1 MSDTHMHS
9 PEFLTATA
17 AARRANVAVTSILY
31 HIESGELPVA
41 GKLPGRTGAYLLR
54 PSDVHAFI
62 QRRETKTAPAE
73 TGAVAS

>member
-1 MSDTHMHS
+1 MSDSTHS

-17 AARRANVAVTSILY
+17 AARLANITTRAILY
-31 HIESGELPVA
+31 HIESGKLPAA
-41 GKLPGRTGAYLLR
+41 GKLPGRTGPYLLR

-62 QRRETKTAPAE
+62 QRRETTTAPEE

>member
-1 MSDTHMHS
+1 MSDTHTHS

-17 AARRANVAVTSILY
+17 AARLANIAVTSILH

-54 PSDVHAFI
+54 PSDVRAFI
-62 QRRETKTAPAE
+62 QRRETKTAPE
-73 TGAVAS
+73 ENGTVAS